1 MIKSYEFSDQQMNKV
16 MLRTLEEYF
25 MIDYCWDDLEKAFED
40 NKITEEGMK
49 VISFINED
57 LKSTSKSLVQEIENK
72 LKSQSIIDY
81 EKVQE
86 LKNHLDGIN
95 EHYHEAD

>member
-1 MIKSYEFSDQQMNKV
+1 